1 MTKETKKTSH
11 LSLWSALYTIVE
23 QTILGSCFNF
33 FFHISFN
40 GRRAE
45 ETPRLLLV
53 GAYLCLH
60 ALYGLAFMLL
70 LYFFSFVK
78 KYGMCLPSFIRRT
91 NHKMLLMKVK
101 KMATVLRS
109 WPIFFLFKYI
119 KIYHGW
125 LCAILWHSQI
135 SHKYILLS
143 FLSSVATLNN

>member
-1 MTKETKKTSH
+1 MRRDKEDFTFVIVVCIVH
-11 LSLWSALYTIVE
+11 HIVE
-23 QTILGSCFNF
+23 QTISGSCFNF
-33 FFHISFN
+33 FHISN
-40 GRRAE
+40 GRRRAE
-45 ETPRLLLV
+45 ETPHLV
-53 GAYLCLH
+53 LAGAYLCLH

-91 NHKMLLMKVK
+91 NHKMLLMMVK

-125 LCAILWHSQI
+125 LYVQYFGTPRFHI
-135 SHKYILLS
+135 SIYYYR
-143 FLSSVATLNN
+143 F